1 MPQYTP
7 EVVSYKGWRVITD
20 SWVPST
26 VLSIFPTLTL
36 VLAPTLSD
44 AGVSPFIDEESV
56 PGYMGSDRGSL

>member
-1 MPQYTP
+1 M
-7 EVVSYKGWRVITD
+7 TD

-26 VLSIFPTLTL
+26 VLSIFPMLTL

>member
-1 MPQYTP
+1 M
-7 EVVSYKGWRVITD
+7 TD

-36 VLAPTLSD
+36 GLAPTLSD

-56 PGYMGSDRGSL
+56 PDYMGSDRGSL